1 MKTFVAVAIGVLA
14 LPPTVLAQ
22 DRQPDVLFVTGAT
35 QSGSGANGAEGD
47 LQWLRSG
54 TPGTTMMVGGT
65 VSSISDLWWTYGTLS
80 GSVRR
85 REATYAGRISIG
97 AGRWVQ
103 NPFAYERYVGET
115 TIPVARG
122 LFVKA
127 EAQHVRLA
135 GITATVFQFGTIY
148 ATPSGVSVALAYYHA
163 PWDRTPT
170 RGLSARGDVTVGRF
184 TVMGGVVATA
194 RQPASTEIQALSIT
208 SHIAP
213 EYFGGCTLPAGGS
226 SLIVSAQLVP
236 QPSGRLVR
244 ISATVKHPFG
254 PRNGRGQRQL

>member
-1 MKTFVAVAIGVLA
+1 MKIVVAIALGVMA
-14 LPPTVLAQ
+14 VPPTLLAQ

-35 QSGSGANGAEGD
+35 QSGTGASGAEGE

-54 TPGTTMMVGGT
+54 APGTTVMVGGA
-65 VSSISDLWWTYGTLS
+65 VSSIADLWWTSGTLS
-80 GSVRR
+80 GSIRR
-85 REATYAGRISIG
+85 REVSYAGRISIG
-97 AGRWVQ
+97 AGRWAQ
-103 NPFAYERYVGET
+103 DPFAYERYVGEA

-122 LFVKA
+122 LFMKT

-148 ATPSGVSVALAYYHA
+148 AAPSGVSLGLAYYHA
-163 PWDRTPT
+163 PWGQTPT
-170 RGLSARGDVTVGRF
+170 RGVSARGDVTVGRF

-194 RQPASTEIQALSIT
+194 RQPASTDFQALSIT

-213 EYFGGCTLPAGGS
+213 EYFGGCTLPAGAS
-226 SLIVSAQLVP
+226 SVIVSAQLVP

-244 ISATVKHPFG
+244 FSVTVRHPLG
-254 PRNGRGQRQL
+254 PRTGRGQSEL